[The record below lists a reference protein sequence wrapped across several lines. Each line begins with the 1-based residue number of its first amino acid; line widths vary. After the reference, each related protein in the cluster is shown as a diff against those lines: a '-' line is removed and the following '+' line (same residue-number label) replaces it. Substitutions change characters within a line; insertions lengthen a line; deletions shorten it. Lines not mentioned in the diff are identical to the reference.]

1 MMRKKHRFILIA
13 SLIMVIAFMG
23 SAPAEERTAPLTLQ
37 ESIDIALKQSVIVH
51 SAKEGVAGADAQRKE
66 AFTGFL
72 PKLSTSYTYTRL
84 NTAPVFVFPGVPPL
98 VPAATMPTGTKD
110 NYTWAMEVKQP
121 VFAGGGILA
130 NYQAGA
136 AGAESARF
144 DETSTTLDV
153 IRDVKVAYF
162 NILKAERLLE
172 VARQSVEQLKAH
184 RDMSQAF
191 FDVGLIPRN
200 DLLRA
205 EVELA
210 NGQQNHI
217 RAENGLELARARF
230 NTLLRRD
237 VNAPAK
243 VQDIMVYTP
252 FSMSLDDCLKTA
264 YENRSEIKSYEKKVE
279 QAKNLVKV
287 ARSEF
292 FPSVNLIGHYEKYG
306 DTPGVSG
313 SAYKDQESWYVGATA
328 TWYFWEW
335 GKTKYKVDYNRSR
348 ENQMADALQNMKDQI
363 ALDLKN
369 AWLTL
374 HETEKQIRVAQK
386 AIDQAE
392 ENFRIS
398 RERYRE
404 QVGTA
409 TDVLDAETL
418 LTREKAN
425 YFNSL
430 GDYNIS
436 LARLERAI
444 GKAEK

>member
-1 MMRKKHRFILIA
+1 MEKKHKVG
-13 SLIMVIAFMG
+13 MVALLMLLVVFAG
-23 SAPAEERTAPLTLQ
+23 GAAAQEGTAPLTLQ
-37 ESIDIALKQSVIVH
+37 ESVDIALKQSVIVH
-51 SAKEGVAGADAQRKE
+51 SAKEGVYGADAQMKE

-72 PKLSTSYTYTRL
+72 PKLSTYYGYTRL
-84 NTAPVFVFPGVPPL
+84 NTAPVFIFPGIPPL
-98 VPAATMPTGTKD
+98 VPAATMTTGTKD
-110 NYTWAMEVKQP
+110 NYTWALEVRQP

-130 NYQAGA
+130 NYQAGR
-136 AGAESARF
+136 AGAESARH
-144 DETSTTLDV
+144 DETATTLDV

-191 FDVGLIPRN
+191 FDVGIIPRN

-210 NGQQNHI
+210 NGRQNQI
-217 RAENGLELARARF
+217 RAENGLELARAKF
-230 NTLLRRD
+230 NTVLRRD
-237 VNAPAK
+237 INAPAR
-243 VQDIMVYTP
+243 VQDVMAYRP
-252 FSMSLDDCLKTA
+252 FGRSLDDCLRAA
-264 YENRSEIKSYEKKVE
+264 YENRPEIKSYEKKVE
-279 QAKNLVKV
+279 QAQSLVKA

-292 FPSVNLIGHYEKYG
+292 FPSVNLIGHYERFG
-306 DTPGVSG
+306 DNPDVSG
-313 SAYKDQESWYVGATA
+313 SAYKDRESWYVGATA

-335 GKTKYKVDYNRSR
+335 GKTKYKVDYSRSR
-348 ENQMADALQNMKDQI
+348 ENQMSDALQNMKDQV

-369 AWLTL
+369 AWLSL
-374 HETEKQIRVAQK
+374 HEAEKQILVAQK

-444 GKAEK
+444 GVREK